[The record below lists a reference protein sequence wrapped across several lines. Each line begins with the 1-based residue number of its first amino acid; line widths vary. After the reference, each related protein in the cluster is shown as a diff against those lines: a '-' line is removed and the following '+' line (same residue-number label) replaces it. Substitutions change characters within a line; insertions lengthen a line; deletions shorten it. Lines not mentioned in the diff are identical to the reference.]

1 MPSTSESMTNNSALI
16 VSTNWI
22 GDAVMG
28 MPALQLFR
36 LENPEARITVLTKPG
51 LKALWQMHPA
61 VDTVQIMEKPFPTAR
76 KLRSAQ
82 HGRAYVFPNSF
93 RSAFVPWLAG
103 IPQRIGLCGH
113 GRHLLLTEIV
123 SPPEGHQQLEYRNIL
138 DVQGQLPAPHLDV
151 PEETL
156 HAVEKKLDALPMS
169 GKGMP
174 LITLLPGAARGPSK
188 RWPPEHFVELAKKLR
203 ASMDAVV
210 IFGGGP
216 DDAAACADIA
226 GQVGEG
232 VISLAGKTTI
242 PEWAALLK
250 MSDCVVS
257 NDSGGMHLATAVGT
271 PVVGIYGLT
280 DPAKTGPLG
289 KSSILQKSTTR
300 SRDIARTS
308 EEAIQALASIT
319 ADEVYAAICGLTQH
333 LSIQEHSYGR
343 SHDVG

>member
-1 MPSTSESMTNNSALI
+1 MNSSVLI

-36 LENPEARITVLTKPG
+36 AEHPDAGITMLTNPG

-61 VDTVQIMEKPFPTAR
+61 VDSVQTMEKPFPTAR
-76 KLRSAQ
+76 KLRTMQ
-82 HGRAYVFPNSF
+82 YDRAYVFPNSF

-103 IPQRIGLCGH
+103 IPRRIGLHGH
-113 GRHLLLTEIV
+113 WRRLLLTEIV
-123 SPPEGHQQLEYRNIL
+123 STPEGHQQLEYRNIL
-138 DVQGQLPAPHLDV
+138 GVQGDLPAPRLVV
-151 PEETL
+151 PEESL
-156 HAVEKKLDALPMS
+156 QALKKKLDDLLPE
-169 GKGMP
+169 KGMP
-174 LITLLPGAARGPSK
+174 LVVLLPGAARGPSK
-188 RWPPEHFVELAKKLR
+188 RWPTEHFIELAKKLR
-203 ASMDAVV
+203 TSMDAVV
-210 IFGGGP
+210 VLGGGP

-226 GQVGEG
+226 EQAGTG
-232 VISLAGKTTI
+232 VASLAGKTTI

-271 PVVGIYGLT
+271 PVAGIYGLT

-289 KSSILQKSTTR
+289 TSRVLQKSTTR
-300 SRDIARTS
+300 NRDIARTS

-319 ADEVYAAICGLTQH
+319 PDEAHAAVCGLM
-333 LSIQEHSYGR
+333 ER
-343 SHDVG
+343 P